1 MGRHRLGPPSAP
13 EAEPPTDS
21 LEQAME
27 TLEGCPVRAD
37 TAGKQR
43 ARPPG
48 MVALRASLDFPN
60 PRGPGAGTTR
70 RPVVA
75 PAHQGALHRPG
86 DGPPTRC
93 STWTGSCGCPEP
105 GTTGSQESA
114 GPSRSSARGS
124 QALHTPRLPR
134 PYTGGFSDLDPA
146 TGQDRTTEARTEPP
160 GDQR

>member
-13 EAEPPTDS
+13 EAEPPTDPGTGPGDIGRG
-21 LEQAME
+21 A
-27 TLEGCPVRAD
+27 
-37 TAGKQR
+37 AGTDASGGQR
-43 ARPPG
+43 PRHPG
-48 MVALRASLDFPN
+48 LVALRAALDFPN

-86 DGPPTRC
+86 LDHRLGVQPGPDHAAARNL
-93 STWTGSCGCPEP
+93 EQP
-105 GTTGSQESA
+105 GPRRA
-114 GPSRSSARGS
+114 PARRDHPRDS
-124 QALHTPRLPR
+124 QALHTPRLPGPGAR
-134 PYTGGFSDLDPA
+134 GFSDLDPA